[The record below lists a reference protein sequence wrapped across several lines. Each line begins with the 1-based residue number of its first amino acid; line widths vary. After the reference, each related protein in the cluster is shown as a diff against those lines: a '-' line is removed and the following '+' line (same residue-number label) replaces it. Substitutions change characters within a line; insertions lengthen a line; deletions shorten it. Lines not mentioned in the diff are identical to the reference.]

1 MTLPIGSMYGIFG
14 GTARR
19 ASHGSLARH
28 YANNIKM
35 DALLVEIYSSGL
47 QVADFCPPLW
57 DVTLSRATTTLG
69 HRRWSGRSA
78 YTMEDLAMG
87 PDAKHKGPFELGWLP
102 PPRET
107 MMGCREC
114 PKHVEHLHPDALW
127 RVDMDYAR
135 AAYLQLGSSYGKFR
149 YHGSYRSRT
158 IQQAIFQWIQTVPDA
173 SRSSWMMRADPD
185 LHGSSAI
192 LPVVF
197 LLP

>member
-1 MTLPIGSMYGIFG
+1 
-14 GTARR
+14 
-19 ASHGSLARH
+19 
-28 YANNIKM
+28 
-35 DALLVEIYSSGL
+35 
-47 QVADFCPPLW
+47 
-57 DVTLSRATTTLG
+57 
-69 HRRWSGRSA
+69 
-78 YTMEDLAMG
+78 
-87 PDAKHKGPFELGWLP
+87 
-102 PPRET
+102 
-107 MMGCREC
+107 MGCREC